1 MLDSARIDKA
11 QAMSHIV
18 LNALKPLS
26 KLLAHAEASARE
38 AHAGATTHSVS
49 SYRDPLIEAC
59 GIFINI
65 EGQGS
70 SKFDEELKSA
80 KTALTLVA

>member
-26 KLLAHAEASARE
+26 KLLAHAEASARD

-59 GIFINI
+59 RYFHKYRRPWAIKIR
-65 EGQGS
+65 
-70 SKFDEELKSA
+70 
-80 KTALTLVA
+80 

>member
-1 MLDSARIDKA
+1 MLS
-11 QAMSHIV
+11 
-18 LNALKPLS
+18 NLS
-26 KLLAHAEASARE
+26 KLLAHAEASARD

-59 GIFINI
+59 AIVINI
-65 EGQGS
+65 EGHGP

-80 KTALTLVA
+80 KTAKTAFTLVAHWAKDELDELD

>member
-1 MLDSARIDKA
+1 MLS
-11 QAMSHIV
+11 
-18 LNALKPLS
+18 NLS
-26 KLLAHAEASARE
+26 KLLAHAEASGRD

-59 GIFINI
+59 AIVINI
-65 EGQGS
+65 EGHGP

-80 KTALTLVA
+80 KTAFTLVAHWAKDELDELD